1 MQTSKANMERMVEE
15 VPGSDWDAMQNFLS
29 DSPWQHRP
37 ILQQIGWDTSDL
49 LGEHPDNFLL
59 VDETA
64 CTKKGKKSVGVA
76 RQWNGR
82 LGKVDNCQVGVFTAL
97 GRESKV
103 TLTNFRLFLP
113 KEWTDNKRR
122 CRRAHVPSEHIRP
135 CSKID
140 LALEM
145 VKDAKA
151 QGLNFGWVG
160 ADGFYGRD
168 SHFRRRLGDM
178 ELTYMVDIPK
188 DTTIYSEDPK
198 PGVPPKASNKGRSP
212 IRLKASVKGVRL
224 DKWLEKQPD
233 TAFEK
238 ITVRDTTKGYL
249 IAQFLQRTIW
259 LWDGKSPEAEKVHLI
274 IRKDKGQSQT
284 TIKYSV
290 SNASLETSIERLAYM
305 QCQRYW
311 IERAFEDSKSSA
323 GMADYQ
329 VRGWR
334 AWHHHMTL
342 VALAT
347 LFMLTTK
354 IKHQKEYELLS
365 AADIKHLL
373 SRFLPQRQIS
383 KQSVI
388 EVIKE
393 RHRKRKKDIDLHSK
407 T

>member
-1 MQTSKANMERMVEE
+1 MERMVEE
-15 VPGSDWDAMQNFLS
+15 IPKSDWDSMQHFIS
-29 DSPWQHRP
+29 DSPWQHQP
-37 ILQQIGWDTSDL
+37 IMKQVGRDVSDL

-64 CTKKGKKSVGVA
+64 FTKKGKKSVGVA

-82 LGKVDNCQVGVFTAL
+82 LGKVDNCQVGVYTTL

-103 TLTNFRLFLP
+103 TLTDFRLFLP

-122 CRRAHVPSEHIRP
+122 CRRARVPEDHIKSR
-135 CSKID
+135 SKID

-145 VKDAKA
+145 VEGAKA
-151 QGLNFGWVG
+151 QDLNFGWVG

-168 SHFRRRLGDM
+168 SYFRRRLDGM
-178 ELTYMVDIPK
+178 RLTYMVDIPK
-188 DTTIYSEDPK
+188 DMTIYFEDPK
-198 PGVPPKASNKGRSP
+198 PFVPPKSSDKGRKP
-212 IRLKASVKGVRL
+212 IRLKASVKGIRV
-224 DKWLEKQPD
+224 DKWLAKQPD
-233 TAFEK
+233 TVFEK
-238 ITVRDTTKGYL
+238 ITVRDTAKGAL
-249 IAQFLQRTIW
+249 VAQFLQRTIW

-274 IRKDKGQSQT
+274 IRTDKGQSQS

-290 SNASLETSIERLAYM
+290 SNASPETSIERLAYM

-334 AWHHHMTL
+334 AWHHHMTM
-342 VALAT
+342 VALAS

-388 EVIKE
+388 EVMKE
-393 RHRKRKKDIDLHSK
+393 RHRKRKKDIDLHRK